1 MPLLA
6 FQGFAS
12 MMRSSV
18 LICCAILTF
27 TFSTTFGQNGNNLPS
42 ATVTVYP
49 IAFAQAGP
57 DARPTGHCRSMP
69 ITVGG
74 LPTGQV
80 RVGVFESQLDGTGHL
95 WRATAWQAA
104 LTASQ
109 LLDFDPRTMQIA
121 VSVEGSVDG
130 PSAGALF
137 TVGILSAVRGDE
149 LNEEVTMTGTINP
162 DGTIG
167 PVGGIVYKL
176 EGAANAGK
184 KTVLIPSSSRLE
196 YDAHTE
202 KFVDLIERGKE
213 LGLTV
218 NQVNDVWEAYRQ
230 FTGKELPRHKFV
242 RVPEISSKFSE
253 DLRSRTIEWIGLRD
267 KAEKAYEA
275 WGDDAHSEYS
285 DSLMEE
291 SNELVKRSL
300 ALTMEGRA
308 APAYW
313 DAVMAC
319 ANAWQAHEVG
329 RCILA
334 MGSNDDN
341 IDAARNVVNDQAWLN
356 RDMDKTVA
364 AMRYFRPT
372 SLDQVAIYMSAC
384 DAFFEGLCYKN
395 LADKMVAMNL
405 DDKDL
410 TSDFVIT
417 ASEQLVVC
425 WLDMI
430 LARDYL
436 EMSENF
442 QGLPLAGD
450 AEVLELAK
458 FYEHCAVAGLT
469 VVDELEVK
477 KVGEKYG
484 LTQDGAR
491 VELMLRDPHYAATRL
506 AAHDVLPR
514 LQTYFGDGPQYAYAR
529 LAATSSLHC
538 STAMLIAKYYSLGV
552 ETDEFYNVIG
562 VRNETVLADWLDD
575 SRDQAARSIGALIP
589 AKIDPTTCVQMYSI
603 ARIFEGRGDLSR
615 LDALDSYFGTTVTS
629 QILRRLAGVKGIE
642 K

>member
-1 MPLLA
+1 
-6 FQGFAS
+6 

-18 LICCAILTF
+18 LVVCAIL
-27 TFSTTFGQNGNNLPS
+27 SLIPSKTFGQSGNNLPS
-42 ATVTVYP
+42 ATVTVNP
-49 IAFAQAGP
+49 ISYGQAGP

-74 LPTGQV
+74 LPAGQV

-109 LLDFDPRTMQIA
+109 LLDFDPRAMQIA

-137 TVGILSAVRGDE
+137 TIGILAGVRGDKIDE
-149 LNEEVTMTGTINP
+149 KVTMTGTINP

-196 YDAHTE
+196 YDSHTE

-213 LGLTV
+213 LGLAV
-218 NQVNDVWEAYRQ
+218 HQVNDIWDAYRR
-230 FTGKELPRHKFV
+230 FTGKELPRHKSAPL
-242 RVPEISSKFSE
+242 PEISAEINE
-253 DLRSRTIEWIGLRD
+253 DLRKRTAAWIQLQD
-267 KAEKAYEA
+267 KAQKTYESWDEKSK
-275 WGDDAHSEYS
+275 SEYT
-285 DSLMEE
+285 DGLMED
-291 SNELVKRSL
+291 SKELVKRSL
-300 ALTMEGRA
+300 ALTLEGQA
-308 APAYW
+308 APAYQ
-313 DAVMAC
+313 DAIMAC
-319 ANAWQAHEVG
+319 VNAWSAHEVG
-329 RCILA
+329 RCIFAINQNNGDL
-334 MGSNDDN
+334 
-341 IDAARNVVNDQAWLN
+341 DAARNIVNDQAWLN

-372 SLDQVAIYMSAC
+372 TLDQMAEYMSGC
-384 DAFFEGLCYKN
+384 EAFFEGLCYKN
-395 LADKMVAMNL
+395 LSDKMVTINL
-405 DDKDL
+405 EDQDL
-410 TSDFVIT
+410 TSDFVVT
-417 ASEQLVVC
+417 SAEHLVIC
-425 WLDMI
+425 WIDMMI
-430 LARDYL
+430 ARDCL
-436 EMSENF
+436 EMAELY

-484 LTQDGAR
+484 LNQEGAR
-491 VELMLRDPHYAATRL
+491 VELMLRDPFYAATRL
-506 AAHDVLPR
+506 SANDVLPK
-514 LQTYFGDGPQYAYAR
+514 LQDYFGNGPQYAYAR
-529 LAATSSLHC
+529 LAATSSLHS

-552 ETDEFYNVIG
+552 ETDEFYNIIG
-562 VRNETVLADWLDD
+562 VRNETVLTDWLDD
-575 SRDQAARSIGALIP
+575 SRDQAARAIGSLTAANINP
-589 AKIDPTTCVQMYSI
+589 STCAQIYAMSRTY
-603 ARIFEGRGDLSR
+603 EGRGDLAR
-615 LDALDSYFGTTVTS
+615 LDALQGYFSTTVTS

>member
-1 MPLLA
+1 
-6 FQGFAS
+6 
-12 MMRSSV
+12 MMRSLALV
-18 LICCAILTF
+18 VCAIL
-27 TFSTTFGQNGNNLPS
+27 SISASEAIGQQSGNNLPS
-42 ATVTVYP
+42 ATVTVNPVAYS
-49 IAFAQAGP
+49 QAGP
-57 DARPTGHCRSMP
+57 EARPTGHCRSMP

-74 LPTGQV
+74 LPVGQV

-109 LLDFDPRTMQIA
+109 LLDFDPRAMQIA

-137 TVGILSAVRGDE
+137 TVGILAGVRGDR
-149 LNEEVTMTGTINP
+149 LDDNVTMTGTINP

-196 YDAHTE
+196 YDSYTE

-213 LGLTV
+213 LGITV
-218 NQVNDVWEAYRQ
+218 NQVNDVWDAYRQ
-230 FTGKELPRHKFV
+230 FTGKELPRHKLV
-242 RVPEISSKFSE
+242 RTPEISSKISE
-253 DLRSRTIEWIGLRD
+253 DLRSRTVAWIQLRD
-267 KAEKAYEA
+267 KAEKAYES
-275 WGDDAHSEYS
+275 WGEEAHSEYT
-285 DSLMEE
+285 DDLMEE
-291 SNELVKRSL
+291 SKELVKRSL

-334 MGSNDDN
+334 VAANDNN
-341 IDAARNVVNDQAWLN
+341 IDAARNIVNDQAWLN

-364 AMRYFRPT
+364 AMRYFRPS
-372 SLDQVAIYMSAC
+372 SLDQIAMYMSAC
-384 DAFFEGLCYKN
+384 DAFFEGLCCKN
-395 LADKMVAMNL
+395 LADKMATMNL
-405 DDKDL
+405 EDTAL
-410 TSDFVIT
+410 TSDFVMT

-442 QGLPLAGD
+442 QGLPLAED

-458 FYEHCAVAGLT
+458 FYEHCAVAGLA

-484 LTQDGAR
+484 LNQEGAR

-506 AAHDVLPR
+506 AAHDVLPK
-514 LQTYFGDGPQYAYAR
+514 LETYFGDGPQYAYAR
-529 LAATSSLHC
+529 MAATSSLHC

-552 ETDEFYNVIG
+552 ETDEFYNIIG

-603 ARIFEGRGDLSR
+603 ARVSEGRGDLSR
-615 LDALDSYFGTTVTS
+615 LDALDSYFATTVTS
-629 QILRRLAGVKGIE
+629 QILRRLAGVKGID